1 MSSMLITPKDHMISL
16 GGSQSGAPLLF
27 RLDFRL
33 DQSRQGRDSYP
44 IRNDLNVL
52 DFLE

>member
-27 RLDFRL
+27 RLD
-33 DQSRQGRDSYP
+33 QSRQGGDSYS